1 MRNKI
6 EDIHM
11 KNSTYYFL
19 DDIINIKNFHP
30 NNIEIDG
37 KSYKKYYHLW
47 YWKCDGQWFEISK
60 NQ

>member
-30 NNIEIDG
+30 NNIKIDG
-37 KSYKKYYHLW
+37 KSYKKYYHL
-47 YWKCDGQWFEISK
+47 
-60 NQ
+60 